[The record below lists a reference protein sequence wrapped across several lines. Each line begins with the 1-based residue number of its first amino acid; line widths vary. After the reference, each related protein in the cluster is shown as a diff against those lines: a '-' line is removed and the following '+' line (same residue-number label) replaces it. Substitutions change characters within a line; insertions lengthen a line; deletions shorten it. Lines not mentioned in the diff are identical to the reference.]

1 MEFAVVAEDQ
11 RCGECGDG
19 CLGCHL
25 STVCQESGNDLF
37 ENAWRQSKEW
47 ILGKFKASPI
57 LDAACKKV
65 LSTYLFMRV
74 WGMFHLLAK
83 CWQGQADLTF
93 IKLEISIPYCM
104 DSMFSYPITISIL

>member
-1 MEFAVVAEDQ
+1 MPRMPPINSLPGIQ
-11 RCGECGDG
+11 GMTCLRILGD
-19 CLGCHL
+19 
-25 STVCQESGNDLF
+25 
-37 ENAWRQSKEW
+37 QSKEW